1 MMESL
6 FPDLITSRQ
15 STGRQQQA
23 AAGSSRRKEVGSLW
37 YQTMLKE
44 YIIMMFK
51 PSGRGQRSYIVAI
64 LFMTLT
70 RNAYQQR

>member
-6 FPDLITSRQ
+6 FPDLTTSRQ
-15 STGRQQQA
+15 L
-23 AAGSSRRKEVGSLW
+23 AGGNSSRRKEVGSLR

-51 PSGRGQRSYIVAI
+51 PSGRRQRPYIVAI
-64 LFMTLT
+64 LFMTLA

>member
-6 FPDLITSRQ
+6 IPDLTTSRQ
-15 STGRQQQA
+15 SAG
-23 AAGSSRRKEVGSLW
+23 GSSSRQKEVGSLR

-51 PSGRGQRSYIVAI
+51 PSGRRQSSYIVAI
-64 LFMTLT
+64 LFMTLA

>member
-6 FPDLITSRQ
+6 FPDLTTSRQ
-15 STGRQQQA
+15 SAGGR
-23 AAGSSRRKEVGSLW
+23 GRKEVASLR

-51 PSGRGQRSYIVAI
+51 PSGRRQRSYIVAI
-64 LFMTLT
+64 LFMTLA